1 VGEQERES
9 LLVAVLC
16 LLPTM
21 PTHHD
26 KSFGSEGTLT
36 RIKSCTRYLNNA
48 EKVAVMCSGGVYHA
62 KYAFARVRERVGWGV
77 APTAEIFAF
86 AVFAAKQNS

>member
-1 VGEQERES
+1 
-9 LLVAVLC
+9 
-16 LLPTM
+16 M

-26 KSFGSEGTLT
+26 KSLGSEGTLT

-62 KYAFARVRERVGWGV
+62 KYAFARVRERERLSAGYV
-77 APTAEIFAF
+77 APTAEIFAC
-86 AVFAAKQNS
+86 AVFAAKTK